1 MLNNK
6 TWYTVKFKG
15 TWVINMLDR
24 PYQISRW
31 GSKFQIYVD
40 KRNELLKPHKDWIS
54 NDLTWI
60 KLIWNK
66 LVEVEYK
73 CNFDQIK
80 CLFKEEH
87 TVPVVKMI
95 LKKDCLGKVLLS
107 AVSII
112 ILVILYLHTKENTFK
127 DNITLSNYLLPN
139 KR

>member
-15 TWVINMLDR
+15 TWVINMLNR

-40 KRNELLKPHKDWIS
+40 KRNELLKSHKDWIS

-66 LVEVEYK
+66 LVKVQYK
-73 CNFDQIK
+73 CWSNQMSLQRRTHSASSENDLEKRLPWKSFTLSSIYHHCSHIVPSYQRK
-80 CLFKEEH
+80 HLQRQYHTFK
-87 TVPVVKMI
+87 
-95 LKKDCLGKVLLS
+95 LS
-107 AVSII
+107 AS
-112 ILVILYLHTKENTFK
+112 K
-127 DNITLSNYLLPN
+127 
-139 KR
+139 